1 MEQPPNEILQVVPN
15 RLEVANTNHL
25 GFLFCLFYLK
35 GYVGFFEVYLAG
47 KKLDFF
53 LISRRSSKRAG
64 TRYNS
69 RGIDDEGNVSN
80 YCETE

>member
-1 MEQPPNEILQVVPN
+1 MVNL
-15 RLEVANTNHL
+15 
-25 GFLFCLFYLK
+25 
-35 GYVGFFEVYLAG
+35 GYVGYFTVYLAG
-47 KKLDFF
+47 KKLDYY

-80 YCETE
+80 YCESE